1 MAVNTMQE
9 EAINTLLIP
18 IEELPPGSLGAIRRQ
33 VTENLINTVATQLK
47 VSPDTLIAR
56 DIRPYTDL
64 AWGTNSDFTGSA
76 ISTDI
81 WNVAQVSSAG
91 AFYDIVTDASTTM
104 ADRRWVAIY
113 GIRDMRTC
121 FATRVIQAIT
131 LFKITVGNSV
141 KAIWDTT
148 KLAAYKLNPVGVSAS
163 AVIIPQNSQFQFS
176 GYCTGSATTV
186 CWVSLE
192 GVIVEPRGKVI
203 SP

>member
-1 MAVNTMQE
+1 MVVNIQE
-9 EAINTLLIP
+9 EASNTLLIP

-33 VTENLINTVATQLK
+33 VTDNLIQMVSTQLK
-47 VSPDTLIAR
+47 VGPETLVAR

-64 AWGTNSDFTGSA
+64 AWGTNTDFTGSA

-81 WNVAQVSSAG
+81 WNVTQVSSAG
-91 AFYDIVTDASTTM
+91 AFFDIVVDTSTTM

-121 FATRVIQAIT
+121 FATRIIQAIS
-131 LFKITVGNSV
+131 LFKITVGNST

-148 KLAAYKLNPVGVSAS
+148 KLAAYKNNPVGVSAS
-163 AVIIPQNSQFQFS
+163 AVIIPQNTQYQFS
-176 GYCTGSATTV
+176 GYCIGSATTV